1 MTKIVKLEMEIQEKD
16 SQIEKPNIFSNEND
30 ESSEELKDNL
40 KNSEYILSY
49 LRNNYPENILGK
61 LKYNFFDEIIEP
73 DFLLDFDGTERYFF
87 CDLDK
92 LENRFNFMFDKT
104 IEQNPFLFES
114 IKEDLINY
122 SKEFQI
128 DIYQEKNLGTLEN
141 IYQSIYYIFKSEQSD
156 KDINNRNKAKKI
168 AYLLTQIKYL
178 KNLKNIKLGFIPTL
192 RRDLKDK
199 GFNVY
204 NFPILEEINSE
215 IENMRSSN
223 DEEYINL
230 LEKKTKDF
238 LSKINSDKN
247 NNDNHKLI
255 FTMYLIYYVNKKLL
269 EKEQLIYNMPFELL
283 SKMYNFRKFINNKII
298 QYGFKSE
305 TNKKFFFDIEI
316 SRFKIIRDTNEEK
329 EIFLE
334 NGKNLNDFFLKLLDD
349 FNYNIKQILSFDEKD
364 STNQEKEEN
373 LSFFKKYIKNFEKQD
388 DLLNECQKKIDE
400 LEKQKVKNAFNAG
413 KSVFQLTFFKRKG
426 IFEFFGK
433 KPVDKKIQEENS
445 LAQNAVLS
453 AQDIKIKEREIE
465 KLKKIIKNI
474 EINKDVIIKLIKE
487 YDLKTQIENI
497 MENKNFIGVFIN
509 QKINDVEDHFRD
521 KYTVSYIN

>member
-1 MTKIVKLEMEIQEKD
+1 
-16 SQIEKPNIFSNEND
+16 
-30 ESSEELKDNL
+30 
-40 KNSEYILSY
+40 
-49 LRNNYPENILGK
+49 
-61 LKYNFFDEIIEP
+61 
-73 DFLLDFDGTERYFF
+73 
-87 CDLDK
+87 
-92 LENRFNFMFDKT
+92 MFDKA

-215 IENMRSSN
+215 IVNMRSSN

-230 LEKKTKDF
+230 LEKKTNDF

-269 EKEQLIYNMPFELL
+269 EKEQLIYNMPFE
-283 SKMYNFRKFINNKII
+283 
-298 QYGFKSE
+298 
-305 TNKKFFFDIEI
+305 
-316 SRFKIIRDTNEEK
+316 
-329 EIFLE
+329 
-334 NGKNLNDFFLKLLDD
+334 
-349 FNYNIKQILSFDEKD
+349 
-364 STNQEKEEN
+364 
-373 LSFFKKYIKNFEKQD
+373 
-388 DLLNECQKKIDE
+388 
-400 LEKQKVKNAFNAG
+400 
-413 KSVFQLTFFKRKG
+413 
-426 IFEFFGK
+426 
-433 KPVDKKIQEENS
+433 
-445 LAQNAVLS
+445 
-453 AQDIKIKEREIE
+453 
-465 KLKKIIKNI
+465 
-474 EINKDVIIKLIKE
+474 
-487 YDLKTQIENI
+487 
-497 MENKNFIGVFIN
+497 
-509 QKINDVEDHFRD
+509 
-521 KYTVSYIN
+521 